1 MNRSNLEVILKPC
14 LCLDIGGSKIRS
26 AVVTHDGRVVAWEQE
41 PTCARNGAEGVFESV
56 CRVLERLLERNNLCL
71 SQFEALS
78 AAVAGGIDMPNG
90 LVTQSPHL
98 PAWRDV
104 PLRDMLAERY
114 LKTFLINDASAAA
127 LAEHK
132 LGAGRGVKNLVY
144 LTVSTGIGGGII
156 INDELYLGQS
166 GCAGEIGHM
175 CLDINGTEDVCGNAG
190 CLETLASGTA
200 IVRRVQAELA
210 GGEFSLLSERFKA
223 DYSALT
229 AEDIGRAASEG
240 DRLCQ
245 GVIRRAGEYLGIGLA
260 GIANIFN
267 PELIILGGG
276 VSKLGEIFIEPA
288 RKMLFKRA
296 FRLAGDDVRLVA
308 SFLGDNAGVTGA
320 ALYAYGCLGGGG
332 KPSQG

>member
-1 MNRSNLEVILKPC
+1 MNRSNSEVMSKPC

-41 PTCARNGAEGVFESV
+41 PTCALNGVTGVFESI
-56 CRVLERLLERNNLCL
+56 CLVLDRLLERNNLNT
-71 SQFEALS
+71 SQFEALA

-98 PAWRDV
+98 PDWRDV
-104 PLRDMLAERY
+104 PLRDMLTERY
-114 LKTFLINDASAAA
+114 LKTFIINDASAAA
-127 LAEHK
+127 LGEHR
-132 LGAGRGVKNLVY
+132 LGVGLGVKNLVY

-156 INDELYLGQS
+156 INNELYLGQS

-175 CLDINGTEDVCGNAG
+175 CLDINGKEDVCGNKG

-200 IVRRVQAELA
+200 IVSRVQTELA
-210 GGEFSLLSERFKA
+210 GGEFSILVERFKA

-240 DRLCQ
+240 DRLCL
-245 GVIRRAGEYLGIGLA
+245 GIIRQAGEYLGIGLVN
-260 GIANIFN
+260 IANIFN

-288 RKMLFKRA
+288 RQVLYKRA
-296 FRLAGDDVRLVA
+296 FRLAGDDVRLIV
-308 SFLGDNAGVTGA
+308 SVLGDNAGVIGA
-320 ALYAYGCLGGGG
+320 ALYAYACLDSANNQ
-332 KPSQG
+332 PQ